1 MSWEVSLN
9 SFGPVP
15 NICQVDMIV
24 TEYIHCQRRRP
35 LHFAT
40 MAKTTTSNSIS
51 RDTRQYVSGHDI
63 PTMSALPLSYRESTY
78 LPAVDKIEWCSRKRN
93 SCV

>member
-24 TEYIHCQRRRP
+24 TEYIHCHCRRP

-40 MAKTTTSNSIS
+40 ASNNIS
-51 RDTRQYVSGHDI
+51 RVTRQYVSGHDI
-63 PTMSALPLSYRESTY
+63 ATMSALALSYRESKY
-78 LPAVDKIEWCSRKRN
+78 LPAVDKIELCL
-93 SCV
+93 